1 MNESEF
7 NFSINSY
14 NCNCKCNLSN
24 KNKQII
30 PYCCCW
36 YREQLDNLIK
46 RINDFRN
53 FQNEKFYLENMFN
66 YCDKITSQLKKQN
79 NKKEDYLQENQS
91 NSTMTDTIKNIV
103 DIQTKVEKKNAK
115 EIVNL
120 KTLQI
125 TTSSPKKKKF
135 IF

>member
-1 MNESEF
+1 
-7 NFSINSY
+7 
-14 NCNCKCNLSN
+14 
-24 KNKQII
+24 
-30 PYCCCW
+30 
-36 YREQLDNLIK
+36 
-46 RINDFRN
+46 
-53 FQNEKFYLENMFN
+53 
-66 YCDKITSQLKKQN
+66 
-79 NKKEDYLQENQS
+79 
-91 NSTMTDTIKNIV
+91 MTDTIKNIV